1 MKLYNSMTNAG
12 LMSTYTALL
21 TLLAHKKLVDM
32 AAKTLLEMK
41 AMG

>member
-12 LMSTYTALL
+12 LSTYTALL
-21 TLLAHKKLVDM
+21 ALLAHKKLVDV
-32 AAKTLLEMK
+32 AAKILLEMK